1 MLDIGCTLDGKYS
14 VIKILGEGGMSTVY
28 LCKNTRLGNLW
39 AVKEIKSEWKDKVD
53 FLAEPNILK
62 KLNHTGIPRIVD
74 IFYENENLYMVED
87 YIEGITLKEY
97 VEIRGKLSSELIMD
111 ITLQLCDILQYLHNF
126 NPPIIYRDL
135 KPSNIM
141 IKPDNKV
148 VLIDFG
154 IARTYKEG
162 QTGDTI
168 VLGSRG
174 YIAPE
179 QLMHVQSNVQTDIY
193 SLGATMY
200 FMSTGNAPEPFNVS
214 SHLSDNFSDLDKN
227 LSEVILKTLLT
238 DTKSRYSKVYD
249 LKKDLQVSFSKL
261 QYDKTKLIH
270 NPQAENAISK
280 TIAIPGKSR
289 KNRHSFIIIVILMC
303 IVLLIIPIT
312 SWLNNKNKKNLSSAY
327 STPVQ
332 NTEIKKDASE
342 PPKENEEKD
351 ILVRGILFKDKPQI
365 LGSSSTAS
373 KGKGKD
379 KKRDENVP
387 LHLLFDLEPDASI
400 ANSKFKIYV
409 TKFEITED
417 YVIAYLLFD
426 NKTNNI
432 INLDIGKTYLV
443 NGENKYYKCSNSST
457 ANQLSVPKNTNSQQ
471 IKLYFTDFDF
481 KGSTYTIKTSLN
493 TGLSK
498 DINFYIDIK

>member
-1 MLDIGCTLDGKYS
+1 
-14 VIKILGEGGMSTVY
+14 
-28 LCKNTRLGNLW
+28 
-39 AVKEIKSEWKDKVD
+39 
-53 FLAEPNILK
+53 
-62 KLNHTGIPRIVD
+62 
-74 IFYENENLYMVED
+74 
-87 YIEGITLKEY
+87 
-97 VEIRGKLSSELIMD
+97 
-111 ITLQLCDILQYLHNF
+111 
-126 NPPIIYRDL
+126 
-135 KPSNIM
+135 
-141 IKPDNKV
+141 
-148 VLIDFG
+148 
-154 IARTYKEG
+154 
-162 QTGDTI
+162 
-168 VLGSRG
+168 
-174 YIAPE
+174 
-179 QLMHVQSNVQTDIY
+179 
-193 SLGATMY
+193 
-200 FMSTGNAPEPFNVS
+200 
-214 SHLSDNFSDLDKN
+214 
-227 LSEVILKTLLT
+227 
-238 DTKSRYSKVYD
+238 
-249 LKKDLQVSFSKL
+249 
-261 QYDKTKLIH
+261 
-270 NPQAENAISK
+270 
-280 TIAIPGKSR
+280 
-289 KNRHSFIIIVILMC
+289 MC
-303 IVLLIIPIT
+303 IVLLIIAIT

-457 ANQLSVPKNTNSQQ
+457 ANQVSVPKNTNSQQ